1 MREISCADI
10 SALVERLCIQAATV
24 LPDDLCRVIEQA
36 EKKEES
42 PVGKGILQDIVTNFQ
57 MAKEKG
63 VPICQDTGM
72 AVVFLEI
79 GQEVHI
85 TGWQSERRHS
95 SGRSQRLSERLP
107 PLLRGGRSAAA
118 AKHRG

>member
-42 PVGKGILQDIVTNFQ
+42 PVGKGILLDIVTNFQ
-57 MAKEKG
+57 MAREKG

-72 AVVFLEI
+72 AVVFCQL
-79 GQEVHI
+79 GQDAHI
-85 TGWQSERRHS
+85 TG
-95 SGRSQRLSERLP
+95 G
-107 PLLRGGRSAAA
+107 LLRDAVTRASPRATPRVFCARAWCATPSA
-118 AKHRG
+118 G